1 MAKELFLGPC
11 LYKIKGM
18 KILRKIFLIPV
29 YFYRACISP
38 FKGGGCCAYTPSCSK
53 YFIDA
58 VDKHGII
65 KGTILGV
72 VRILRCRP
80 SFFGGYDPVPEEFSF
95 QNIKNQWKARK
106 KPKDFDTSFHHHGT
120 DEGE

>member
-1 MAKELFLGPC
+1 
-11 LYKIKGM
+11 M
-18 KILRKIFLIPV
+18 KILRKVFLIPV

-38 FKGGGCCAYTPSCSK
+38 FKGGGCGAYTPSCSK

-106 KPKDFDTSFHHHGT
+106 KPKDYDKSFHHHGT